1 MKWIGRA
8 YLYLAE
14 STSIP
19 RADMENII
27 SSSKSHKWQK
37 DGHEEV
43 KKENTKW
50 MGNLLEDGP

>member
-1 MKWIGRA
+1 
-8 YLYLAE
+8 
-14 STSIP
+14 
-19 RADMENII
+19 MENII